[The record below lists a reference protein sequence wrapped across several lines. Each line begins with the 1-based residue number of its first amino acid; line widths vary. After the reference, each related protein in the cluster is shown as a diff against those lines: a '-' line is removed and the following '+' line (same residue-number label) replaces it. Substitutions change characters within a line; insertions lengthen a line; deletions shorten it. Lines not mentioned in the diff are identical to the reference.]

1 MVDRQVDSIPLAYFD
16 LTISR
21 FILAFLGASDQ
32 QTLGTRLASRTFDL
46 VGMTP
51 LATGQR
57 STTTLTILG
66 QGGVNRTHA
75 MNFRAGPAL
84 PVSWRFGDPGVSS
97 VFLVRRLGVFIT
109 GVG

>member
-57 STTTLTILG
+57 SMTTLTKD
-66 QGGVNRTHA
+66 GGGDEADARNELPGRPCTTS
-75 MNFRAGPAL
+75 AL
-84 PVSWRFGDPGVSS
+84 T
-97 VFLVRRLGVFIT
+97 L
-109 GVG
+109 

>member
-1 MVDRQVDSIPLAYFD
+1 MMVYRQGDSIPLAYFD

-32 QTLGTRLASRTFDL
+32 QTLGTRLASRAFDL

-57 STTTLTILG
+57 SMRTLTILDH
-66 QGGVNRTHA
+66 GVDKLDARNELPGRT
-75 MNFRAGPAL
+75 GTTSAL
-84 PVSWRFGDPGVSS
+84 T
-97 VFLVRRLGVFIT
+97 L
-109 GVG
+109 